1 MCRTSLF
8 HGTSPFVSPL
18 PVESAGALFVLS
30 FAQSV
35 ASLFVE
41 DHSVLSHK
49 RSNDKQWLWH
59 CLRLK
64 SVGPWDL
71 CCRPTCCSW
80 QMQLQFFGPP
90 SICLP
95 LVSFG
100 YIMKKSRTCMPMI
113 SLRNEIFNWDP
124 SGVRW
129 WPGALLWQSLS
140 ASRGFSCSCR
150 RRCGN
155 ALGLNWC
162 WKWWALHCESMSVFG
177 SCLKPLFVFCIRVGS
192 SCSFS
197 CSRKKYGEVRQM
209 VMRKVVWLIATSLHI
224 DIHIPCCLDL
234 NRHDSRLYRVDGM
247 SLDLLIYLS

>member
-1 MCRTSLF
+1 MCRTNLF

-18 PVESAGALFVLS
+18 PVETAGALFVLS

-35 ASLFVE
+35 ASLLVE

-71 CCRPTCCSW
+71 CSRPTCCSW

-100 YIMKKSRTCMPMI
+100 YIMKKSRTCTPMI
-113 SLRNEIFNWDP
+113 SLRNEIFNWP
-124 SGVRW
+124 QWCPVMAGSLVVTVSQCEVSHAPAVEGAESRW
-129 WPGALLWQSLS
+129 GWTDAGSD
-140 ASRGFSCSCR
+140 G
-150 RRCGN
+150 
-155 ALGLNWC
+155 
-162 WKWWALHCESMSVFG
+162 HCFG

-234 NRHDSRLYRVDGM
+234 NRHDSRLSRVDGM